1 MVPSSLPEVSTPPH
15 GLLGGRKGQDWGHLK
30 VKLGPVSE
38 KVNILGNEEISKPH
52 YKNQDTSER
61 VNRDIQ
67 ADRYIDTES

>member
-1 MVPSSLPEVSTPPH
+1 MALLLSQKSPSHLI

-52 YKNQDTSER
+52 YKNQDTS
-61 VNRDIQ
+61 
-67 ADRYIDTES
+67 